1 MPTLRSGRA
10 RRIPADRRLRRA
22 LAAYALAILV
32 EFATWLAILLVAYE
46 ANGAVGVGTAS
57 VAMLVPA
64 IVLVPFLAM
73 VGDRL
78 PRGRAVSLAYGS
90 VATASL
96 LTGALMWAGAPL
108 WAVLVAG
115 AALSVG
121 VSVARPL
128 HFALLPLLANR
139 PGDLIAANSLSTVL
153 EGITVFAGFA
163 AAGVITETVGAWV
176 VLVGAALLSLL
187 AALLT
192 RGLGVPRYA
201 WDERNPVGDL
211 RAAVQGFLSLRGQA
225 GAVSLLLL
233 IAMVAALEGSDDTLT
248 VTWNDQVLG
257 GGADTAGILAGAYG
271 LGLALGA
278 GVQVGLTHRRRLA
291 PMVLAG
297 VVAIA
302 VCEASVALMGAL
314 APAVLALTLV
324 GVGLSMLTVS
334 ARTLLQRGTENAV
347 LARVLAIEEVVRLS
361 GLAVG
366 AAIAPVLVHA
376 VGPRAAFVPIPFVVL
391 AFALLS
397 FPAITRL
404 DRRATRRPRELALLA
419 QVPFL
424 SPLSADEAE
433 HLAQGAMWRH
443 VAAGSR
449 VVTQGDQADS
459 FYVVA
464 SGRLAVTVD
473 GRPRDHELG
482 PGDGFGEIALLQA
495 SPRTATVTAVSDTDL
510 LVLRREV
517 FLGALTSSG
526 DGMALARQVSQARL
540 AADRQSRAE

>member
-1 MPTLRSGRA
+1 MSAPRTRWA
-10 RRIPADRRLRRA
+10 RRVPADPRLRRA
-22 LAAYALAILV
+22 LAAYALGILV

-78 PRGRAVSLAYGS
+78 PRGRAVSLAYAA
-90 VATASL
+90 VAATCL
-96 LTGALMWAGAPL
+96 LTGALMWAEAPL
-108 WAVLVAG
+108 WAVLAAG

-128 HFALLPLLANR
+128 HFALLPLLAHR
-139 PGDLIAANSLSTVL
+139 PGDLIAANSLSTAL

-163 AAGVITETVGAWV
+163 AAGVITNSVGAWV
-176 VLVGAALLSLL
+176 VLVGAAVLSLA

-201 WDERNPVGDL
+201 WSDRDPVGDL
-211 RAAVQGFLSLRGQA
+211 RAAVQGFLSLRGQS
-225 GAVSLLLL
+225 GAVALLLL
-233 IAMVAALEGSDDTLT
+233 IAMVAALEGADDTLT

-257 GGADTAGILAGAYG
+257 NGADTAGLLAGAYG

-278 GVQVGLTHRRRLA
+278 GAQVALTHRRRLA

-297 VVAIA
+297 VLGIA
-302 VCEASVALMGAL
+302 VCEASVVLLGAL
-314 APAVLALTLV
+314 APAVIALTLV

-334 ARTLLQRGTENAV
+334 SRTLLQRGTDNAV
-347 LARVLAIEEVVRLS
+347 LARVLAIEEVVRLT
-361 GLAVG
+361 GLAIG

-376 VGPRAAFVPIPFVVL
+376 VGPRAAFVPIPLVVL
-391 AFALLS
+391 TFALLS

-404 DRRATRRPRELALLA
+404 DRRATIRPRELALLA

-424 SPLSADEAE
+424 SPLAADEAE
-433 HLAQGAMWRH
+433 HLAQGAMWRTA
-443 VAAGSR
+443 AAGSR
-449 VVTQGDQADS
+449 VVTQGEQADS
-459 FYVVA
+459 FYIVA
-464 SGRLAVTVD
+464 TGRLSVAVD
-473 GRPRDHELG
+473 GRLRDHELG

-495 SPRTATVTAVSDTDL
+495 SPRTATVTAVSDSEL

-517 FLGALTSSG
+517 FLAALTSSG
-526 DGMALARQVSQARL
+526 DGMALAQQVSEARL
-540 AADRQSRAE
+540 AADRDRA